1 MVNTILSNRNEIN
14 RNYWVV
20 FLESYL
26 SNRKINKLIGKKE
39 KKLERE
45 QKDIPIKK
53 EKVKKVGPKTKR
65 HPDKSEKKLKNWSER
80 KIYPQLNL

>member
-26 SNRKINKLIGKKE
+26 LNRKINKLIGGEKE
-39 KKLERE
+39 
-45 QKDIPIKK
+45 D
-53 EKVKKVGPKTKR
+53 
-65 HPDKSEKKLKNWSER
+65 
-80 KIYPQLNL
+80 

>member
-26 SNRKINKLIGKKE
+26 SNRKINKLIGGEKE
-39 KKLERE
+39 
-45 QKDIPIKK
+45 D
-53 EKVKKVGPKTKR
+53 
-65 HPDKSEKKLKNWSER
+65 
-80 KIYPQLNL
+80 